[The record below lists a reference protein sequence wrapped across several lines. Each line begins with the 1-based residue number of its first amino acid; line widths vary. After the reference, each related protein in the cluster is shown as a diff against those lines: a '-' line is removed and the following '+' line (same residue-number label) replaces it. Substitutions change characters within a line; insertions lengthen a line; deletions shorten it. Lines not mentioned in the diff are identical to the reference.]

1 MHCKPNS
8 NRTTNGCSL
17 LHRWRWH
24 YHLNERMLA
33 WWKLAFVE
41 RVSISTVQIS
51 SHISKVSRLLMG
63 PNSVRKTMESFG
75 FFFFFALKLIQSV
88 FLPTAGIT
96 CVACVACEWVNVCVH
111 DRIQH
116 ISPFPSN
123 PHPKCQPWIGW
134 SVTSISNN
142 SPVIH
147 QRQIVMCSVYIH
159 QIKEAYGESDK
170 FWISSFIVH
179 VFDGIQ
185 MQLDEWSKQ
194 SPIER
199 CAPCQQ
205 YPNVM

>member
-8 NRTTNGCSL
+8 TRTKNRCSL
-17 LHRWRWH
+17 LHR
-24 YHLNERMLA
+24 LA
-33 WWKLAFVE
+33 LPSKWAYGGLMKVGLCWKSVDFNCSNFIAH
-41 RVSISTVQIS
+41 T
-51 SHISKVSRLLMG
+51 SKVSRLLMG
-63 PNSVRKTMESFG
+63 PNSVRKQWNHFVLSLWNWYNRCFYR
-75 FFFFFALKLIQSV
+75 I
-88 FLPTAGIT
+88 AGIAYVT
-96 CVACVACEWVNVCVH
+96 YEVCVC
-111 DRIQH
+111 IVYEFLCAQ
-116 ISPFPSN
+116 SN
-123 PHPKCQPWIGW
+123 PVHFLLSPHESASQTRPWIGW